1 MIKIDIISGFLGA
14 GKTTF
19 IKKLIDC
26 YKDEQLVLI
35 ENEFGDIGIDGQFL
49 KDANIEM
56 TELNSGCICC
66 SLAGDFNTAIKQIID
81 TYHPDRI
88 LIEPTGVAKLS
99 DVYVALQGIDEQY
112 DIVLDSATTIIDVLK
127 FDMYFKNFGEF
138 YINQIENANNIVLSH
153 LENQSSDRIKTILD
167 QIKEH
172 NVNANVMTAPWQ
184 EMSNEKIIKFL
195 ETKNDLNQFIQEA
208 IHEDHHHHHDEDEG
222 CSCGHHHHHDEDE
235 ECSCGHRHHHDDDEE
250 CSCGHHHHHDEDEE
264 CSCGHHHHHDDDEE
278 CSCGHHHHHDEDEE
292 CSCGHHHHHD
302 EDEECSCGHHHHHD
316 EPFTSWS
323 KQTTASYTHDE
334 LTEILEKLTND
345 PHILRVKGLVPSDD
359 HKWYYFDANY
369 QEFDIYEGDPDYT
382 GKIVVIG
389 DQVNEEELES
399 WFK

>member
-208 IHEDHHHHHDEDEG
+208 IHEDHHHHHDEY
-222 CSCGHHHHHDEDE
+222 
-235 ECSCGHRHHHDDDEE
+235 EE
-250 CSCGHHHHHDEDEE
+250 CSCGHH
-264 CSCGHHHHHDDDEE
+264 
-278 CSCGHHHHHDEDEE
+278 
-292 CSCGHHHHHD
+292 
-302 EDEECSCGHHHHHD
+302 HHHHHD

-334 LTEILEKLTND
+334 LNEILEKLTND